1 MAFFVP
7 FVASGFAAYG
17 IELTLAGSTLLGG
30 VGTLVDHLYE
40 NHQHANEYTGYIGS
54 AHNVVGSSHR
64 LTGSKRKA
72 EDPISND
79 RKRQK
84 IDNGASVEDSSP
96 NSKMSDNVIPLV
108 SDNVVI
114 NNSRRK
120 LHGDP
125 INHYRSLPYICDG
138 DEGEEKIIALGSL
151 GTTQQWTVSQVGLQ
165 NDVSTPRRWLDL
177 DPNQGVAAGQYYTAR
192 GTTMDHELVL
202 DYVTQIFEF
211 TNFANVPAFCHLNMY
226 KVKEANATD
235 PILLGSLQFESI
247 RAAPDA
253 AFQLPAAADA
263 DGIYTAAGIT
273 ATGESLPWAIN
284 HPDTKGFNNVFGKV
298 KDWKFQLP
306 AGGRLCLKIG
316 IKMGMVGSR
325 SELVLA
331 SGTFSLRP
339 QGSIVSTF
347 SCFGAPV
354 LSLTNELPTH
364 AHTKVG
370 IIVTSMLKFRH
381 TDVKVAA
388 DKRFTQFTGLAA
400 NNAITTERF
409 LDTDLDEVSL
419 VIEA

>member
-1 MAFFVP
+1 M
-7 FVASGFAAYG
+7 
-17 IELTLAGSTLLGG
+17 
-30 VGTLVDHLYE
+30 
-40 NHQHANEYTGYIGS
+40 
-54 AHNVVGSSHR
+54 
-64 LTGSKRKA
+64 
-72 EDPISND
+72 
-79 RKRQK
+79 
-84 IDNGASVEDSSP
+84 
-96 NSKMSDNVIPLV
+96 
-108 SDNVVI
+108 
-114 NNSRRK
+114 
-120 LHGDP
+120 
-125 INHYRSLPYICDG
+125 
-138 DEGEEKIIALGSL
+138 
-151 GTTQQWTVSQVGLQ
+151 
-165 NDVSTPRRWLDL
+165 
-177 DPNQGVAAGQYYTAR
+177 
-192 GTTMDHELVL
+192 
-202 DYVTQIFEF
+202 
-211 TNFANVPAFCHLNMY
+211 
-226 KVKEANATD
+226 
-235 PILLGSLQFESI
+235 

-253 AFQLPAAADA
+253 AFQLPASADA

-331 SGTFSLRP
+331 SGTFPLRP